1 MCINGNDKKSDI
13 VIIWRYKIFLERC
26 ICVVYIYMLKMFYV
40 YIIFIDCILFFDI
53 SCGYYIIFKK

>member
-1 MCINGNDKKSDI
+1 MEKILYGDI
-13 VIIWRYKIFLERC
+13 KYFWKDVYVLYI
-26 ICVVYIYMLKMFYV
+26 YIYMLKMFYV